1 MKYHNC
7 EIIKRPED
15 FGEDNPRLNFVYVI
29 YHKGE
34 WKNEALTLS
43 TAKEYID
50 SGFDE
55 SYL

>member
-1 MKYHNC
+1 MKYHDC
-7 EIIKRPED
+7 EIIKRHED
-15 FGEDNPRLNFVYVI
+15 LGEDNPHLNFVYEI

-43 TAKEYID
+43 TAKQYID

-55 SYL
+55 TYL

>member
-7 EIIKRPED
+7 EIIKRHED
-15 FGEDNPRLNFVYVI
+15 FGEDNPRLNFVYEI

-43 TAKEYID
+43 TAKQYIE

-55 SYL
+55 TYL

>member
-7 EIIKRPED
+7 EIIKRHED
-15 FGEDNPRLNFVYVI
+15 LGEDNPHLNFVYVI
-29 YHKGE
+29 YRKGE

-55 SYL
+55 NYL

>member
-15 FGEDNPRLNFVYVI
+15 LGEDSPRLNFVYVI
-29 YHKGE
+29 YRNGT
-34 WKNEALTLS
+34 WMNEALTLS
-43 TAKEYID
+43 TAKQYID

-55 SYL
+55 TYL